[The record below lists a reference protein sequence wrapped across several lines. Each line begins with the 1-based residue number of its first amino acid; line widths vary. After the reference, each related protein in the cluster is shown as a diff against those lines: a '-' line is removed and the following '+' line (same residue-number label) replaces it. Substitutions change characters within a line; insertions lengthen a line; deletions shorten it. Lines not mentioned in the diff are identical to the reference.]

1 MESDMTNPEQDP
13 VSRAQQLEDIVDELG
28 EKVANE
34 REAKDVPGK
43 PSERER
49 AATRGTKE
57 EPPD

>member
-1 MESDMTNPEQDP
+1 MTNPDRDP
-13 VSRAQQLEDIVDELG
+13 VSHAQQLEDIVDELG

-34 REAKDVPGK
+34 REAEDVPGK
-43 PSERER
+43 PSEREQ

>member
-1 MESDMTNPEQDP
+1 MTNPDRDP
-13 VSRAQQLEDIVDELG
+13 VSHAQQLEDIVDELG

-34 REAKDVPGK
+34 REEEGVPGK

-49 AATRGTKE
+49 AATRGTTE